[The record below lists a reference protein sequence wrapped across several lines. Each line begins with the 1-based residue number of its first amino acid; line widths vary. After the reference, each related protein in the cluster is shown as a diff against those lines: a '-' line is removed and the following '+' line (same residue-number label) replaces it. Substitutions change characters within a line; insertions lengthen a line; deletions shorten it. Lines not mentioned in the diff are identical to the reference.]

1 MASSAFPRTQ
11 REHFAR
17 LLSWSDAHVNF
28 DEAIAGL
35 PVGDRGR
42 APKGVPYSPWQLLEH
57 IRLCQADILEF
68 AVRRDYREKAF
79 PADYWP
85 ASPSPP
91 SAKSWTT
98 SVAQVRRDLRAL
110 ARLARTGRNLTARV
124 AAGNGQTY
132 LREILLAADHMA
144 YHLGELI
151 VVRRLQGNWPRPR
164 R

>member
-1 MASSAFPRTQ
+1 MASSRFPRTL
-11 REHFAR
+11 REHLVK
-17 LLSWSDAHVNF
+17 LLTWSDAHVSF

-35 PVGDRGR
+35 PVRDRGR
-42 APKGVPYSPWQLLEH
+42 TPKGVPYSPWQLLEH
-57 IRLCQADILEF
+57 LRLCQADILEF
-68 AVRRDYREKAF
+68 SVRRNYREKSF

-85 ASPSPP
+85 ASASPP
-91 SAKSWTT
+91 STRAWTT

-110 ARLARTGRNLTARV
+110 ARLARTTRDLTARV
-124 AAGNGQTY
+124 PAGTGQTY
-132 LREILLAADHMA
+132 LRELLVAADHMA